1 MYCLIGFGYSFH
13 NQMPYF
19 CGVVKAM
26 KLRRIRYFLAL
37 ARTLNFSQAARE
49 LKVSQPALS
58 QAVKQLEAEFGGSLI
73 RREGRL
79 SHLTHLGER
88 MRASLQE
95 VEDASLRAEQLA
107 SRLTKTE
114 TACIRI
120 AVMCTIDPGQVSQC
134 LAEFQQ
140 KMTGLVV
147 ELLDATA
154 ESIQDSLLDGKVDIA
169 ILSSPVE
176 VVPRLRVQELFQE
189 EMVIACGANF
199 RLASRSSIS
208 LKKLADYPYLDRLRC
223 EFRDMVIGMADRHD
237 MELNVVTSSE
247 REDWIKS
254 LLMQNHGVSIMP
266 LSSAK
271 ASGLATVKFQD
282 IELHRSVYLTI
293 PSGRENQPAV
303 QALVKH
309 ARKYNWDR

>member
-1 MYCLIGFGYSFH
+1 MD
-13 NQMPYF
+13 
-19 CGVVKAM
+19 
-26 KLRRIRYFLAL
+26 LRRIRYFLVL

-58 QAVKQLEAEFGGSLI
+58 KAIKQLEAEFGGSLI

-88 MRASLQE
+88 MRASLQQ

-120 AVMCTIDPGQVSQC
+120 AVMCTIDPGKVSEC

-140 KMTGLVV
+140 KFPGLAV

-154 ESIQDSLLDGKVDIA
+154 ESIQDVLLDGKIDIA
-169 ILSSPVE
+169 ILGSPVE
-176 VVPRLRVQELFQE
+176 AVPRLRVHELFQE
-189 EMVIACGANF
+189 EMIIACGVNF
-199 RLASRSSIS
+199 RLASRSSIP
-208 LKKLADYPYLDRLRC
+208 LKKLTDYPYLDRLRC
-223 EFRDMVIGMADRHD
+223 EFREMVVGMTDAHD
-237 MELNVVTSSE
+237 VELNVVTSSE

-266 LSSAK
+266 TSSAK
-271 ASGLATVKFQD
+271 ASGLVTVKFQD
-282 IELHRSVYLTI
+282 VELHRSVFLTI
-293 PSGRENQPAV
+293 PSGREDQPAV

-309 ARKYNWDR
+309 AREYNWEK